1 VAIRRP
7 TAAGRIVRNPPVLG
21 GEPIVTGTRIP
32 VRGIVLAS
40 REYGGAE
47 GALAAYPQLAPA
59 DVHDALA
66 YYDTHKSETD
76 RYIQANVDDDRC
88 PCRRPTWTSASTVPS
103 AKRCAH
109 EASTS

>member
-1 VAIRRP
+1 MAIRRP
-7 TAAGRIVRNPPVLG
+7 TAAGRIICNPRVLG
-21 GEPIVTGTRIP
+21 GEPIVAGTRIP

-66 YYDTHKSETD
+66 YYDTHRPEIE
-76 RYIQANVDDDRC
+76 RYIRANVADD
-88 PCRRPTWTSASTVPS
+88 
-103 AKRCAH
+103 
-109 EASTS
+109 